1 MKSLDHVFVQ
11 YIYIYNGN
19 IMGLFSVLNSNLFK
33 LFENIGSR
41 IQALPSHRQSV
52 KKNKGRADS
61 TITARRNGGL

>member
-11 YIYIYNGN
+11 YIYNGN
-19 IMGLFSVLNSNLFK
+19 IMGLFSVLNSSLFK

-41 IQALPSHRQSV
+41 IQARPSHRQSV

>member
-11 YIYIYNGN
+11 YIYNGN
-19 IMGLFSVLNSNLFK
+19 IMGLFSVLNSSLFK

-52 KKNKGRADS
+52 KKNPKGRADS